1 MEDNFLGCHEEWRRE
16 HKMATATTVTTP
28 IVPQYLEKPTEQM
41 ANTLGQMM
49 GKPLNVPAQQIAGF
63 SPTQQAAMQQAY
75 SGIGAYRPYLQ
86 AAGAGQ
92 TAALGATGAG
102 VQSLGQMDFDPAR
115 AKAFMDPYQ
124 QAVTQDALKEIDRQ
138 SQMAGNQLAGQAV
151 GAGAFG
157 GSRYGLQQ
165 SELARNAQ
173 DMKSRRIFEDMSR
186 NYQQAQAQ
194 ANAVNQQRL
203 QQGQGF
209 GQLGQMTSGI
219 AGAMGGLGAQT
230 QALGQSDVNQLMG
243 IGGMQQQL
251 AQTGL
256 NTAYQNQLN
265 LQNAPWQ
272 QLSSGA
278 GILQQLSP
286 QMMGQQTTAPLPQT
300 NPYAQAAR
308 IMATGAGGL
317 GALMG

>member
-1 MEDNFLGCHEEWRRE
+1 
-16 HKMATATTVTTP
+16 MATATTTTYP
-28 IVPQYLEKPTEQM
+28 VLPDYAKQPTADMAATLGALLKKQVNVPQ
-41 ANTLGQMM
+41 
-49 GKPLNVPAQQIAGF
+49 QQVAGF
-63 SPTQQAAMQQAY
+63 SPTQTAAMNLGQQ
-75 SGIGAYRPYLQ
+75 GIGAYQPFLDAAQSTQ
-86 AAGAGQ
+86 A
-92 TAALGATGAG
+92 AALGATGAG
-102 VQSLGQMDFDPAR
+102 VQSLGQMNFDPSR
-115 AKAFMDPYQ
+115 AQAFMDPYQ

-194 ANAVNQQRL
+194 ANAVNTQRL

-256 NTAYQNQLN
+256 NTAYQNQLA

-286 QMMGQQTTAPLPQT
+286 QMMGSQTTAPLPQT
-300 NPYAQAAR
+300 NPYAQAAG

-317 GALMG
+317 GALLG